1 MPKLALC
8 PDPNHAPL
16 DFRGKPEYG
25 SAVQSVAQLY
35 WDLARAEF
43 SRSNMGLTYAL
54 KRAFKD
60 LPQAALEE
68 VLSSSLRFKAARY
81 LSPGYVKAFRDE
93 SLSGS
98 GSGPMAVCCEHPHA
112 RFETTSKCWEACMRR
127 LSAETEHWMSG
138 NPVLPDV
145 VGILSGIID
154 SRIDTVLVLN
164 SEQYGADKWILS
176 DRSCDGW
183 QRYAACP
190 RPGLWDR
197 LEQRWVATEELLN
210 GDAGD

>member
-1 MPKLALC
+1 MPRLALC
-8 PDPNHAPL
+8 PNPDHPPL
-16 DFRGKPEYG
+16 DFRGNPEYG
-25 SAVQSVAQLY
+25 AAVQSVAQVY

-43 SRSNMGLTYAL
+43 SRSSMALTYAL
-54 KRAFKD
+54 KRALKD
-60 LPQAALEE
+60 LPQAPLEE
-68 VLSSSLRFKAARY
+68 VLSPNLRFKAARY

-93 SLSGS
+93 ALSES

-112 RFETTSKCWEACMRR
+112 RHVTTLKCWEVCMHR
-127 LSAETEHWMSG
+127 LAAETQRWMSG
-138 NPVLPDV
+138 MPVLPAV
-145 VGILSGIID
+145 VGILSGILD

>member
-25 SAVQSVAQLY
+25 SAVQSAAQLY
-35 WDLARAEF
+35 WDLARSEY
-43 SRSNMGLTYAL
+43 SRSNMVLTYVL
-54 KRAFKD
+54 KRALKD
-60 LPQAALEE
+60 MPQAPLEE

-81 LSPGYVKAFRDE
+81 LSPGYVKAYRDDAMSE
-93 SLSGS
+93 S

-112 RFETTSKCWEACMRR
+112 RFVTTSKCWEACMRR
-127 LSAETEHWMSG
+127 LSAETERWMSG
-138 NPVLPDV
+138 NPVLPDI
-145 VGILSGIID
+145 VGILSGILD

-183 QRYAACP
+183 QRYVACP
-190 RPGLWDR
+190 RPGIWDR
-197 LEQRWVATEELLN
+197 LEQRWVASEELLSFE
-210 GDAGD
+210 AGD

>member
-8 PDPNHAPL
+8 PNPNDAPL

-25 SAVQSVAQLY
+25 AAVQSTAQVY
-35 WDLARAEF
+35 WDIARAEY
-43 SRSNMGLTYAL
+43 SRSSMALTYVL

-60 LPQAALEE
+60 MPQAPLEE

-81 LSPGYVKAFRDE
+81 LSPGYVKAFRNE
-93 SLSGS
+93 ALSES

-176 DRSCDGW
+176 DRSYDGW
-183 QRYAACP
+183 QRYMACP

-197 LEQRWVATEELLN
+197 LDQRWIATEELLEKEITE
-210 GDAGD
+210 